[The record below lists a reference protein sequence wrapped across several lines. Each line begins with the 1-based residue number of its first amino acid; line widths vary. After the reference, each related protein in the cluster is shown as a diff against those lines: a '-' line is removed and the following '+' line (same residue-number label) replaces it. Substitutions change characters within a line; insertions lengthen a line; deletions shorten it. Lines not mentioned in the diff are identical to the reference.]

1 MVAPVGR
8 VGSVVGVVGIVVVG
22 LLGMVVVG
30 VPGEATVEPT
40 MQALLLTRHEEG
52 VPWRESPTAVMPK
65 LTDAPGATVAFQ
77 VSLLT

>member
-1 MVAPVGR
+1 
-8 VGSVVGVVGIVVVG
+8 
-22 LLGMVVVG
+22 MVVVG

>member
-1 MVAPVGR
+1 M
-8 VGSVVGVVGIVVVG
+8 VGVVGTVVVG
-22 LLGMVVVG
+22 LPGMVVIG
-30 VPGEATVEPT
+30 VSGDVTVEST

-52 VPWRESPTAVMPK
+52 VATRESPTPVMPK